1 MSNTYNHL
9 LFLTE
14 KNIDDLMYGKDASI
28 QGFYTKLPTKSE
40 NTDFTEVKENIAWYN
55 VRFENKEKVVKN
67 KKNIC
72 ISISE
77 KNQDLFDFLY
87 DSLEEETYKIN
98 IHLKLKMMKIN
109 ILLWSQQ
116 LNILTKV
123 KCLFNSF

>member
-1 MSNTYNHL
+1 MSNNYNHL

-87 DSLEEETYKIN
+87 DSLEEETYKKNKYSFKIEDDEN
-98 IHLKLKMMKIN
+98 QHFVVVTTIEYFDKSKMF
-109 ILLWSQQ
+109 
-116 LNILTKV
+116 V
-123 KCLFNSF
+123 

>member
-55 VRFENKEKVVKN
+55 VRFENKEKVVRNVIPKESVKIIN
-67 KKNIC
+67 EPVK
-72 ISISE
+72 
-77 KNQDLFDFLY
+77 
-87 DSLEEETYKIN
+87 EEEEEVEYEEVTDDEETE
-98 IHLKLKMMKIN
+98 
-109 ILLWSQQ
+109 S
-116 LNILTKV
+116 
-123 KCLFNSF
+123 

>member
-28 QGFYTKLPTKSE
+28 QGVYTKLPTKSE

-87 DSLEEETYKIN
+87 DSLEEETYKKN
-98 IHLKLKMMKIN
+98 KY
-109 ILLWSQQ
+109 
-116 LNILTKV
+116 
-123 KCLFNSF
+123 SF